1 MQPVKRATVS
11 LSPRPLA
18 LFEQFLRAWLA
29 ETHATEWGW
38 LPTLSLISACG
49 LVCIAIAD
57 TGARVNAGWVDLLFW
72 LGVLIVFVPI
82 AFRLFSTE
90 AKRRERISLV
100 ALLGLACYFV
110 KILHSPIFFTFYD
123 EYSHW
128 RTLQDILR
136 TGHLFQLN
144 PLLPVSGFYPG
155 LESATAALMRI
166 GGLSFYPAGVLILGA
181 ARLMLMLALF
191 LFFELLSKSARFAGI
206 ATLIYTANP
215 NFMFFDA
222 IFTYESLSLPL
233 ALVLLYSLA
242 RRQRLE
248 NDDHLGLTIVTVI
261 ILLALVV
268 THHVT
273 SYAVMVFLF
282 IWLVV
287 PRLWIPLHAF
297 LTWYAGELT
306 SRQLLG
312 SFTSYVRP
320 LIRTMLG
327 ERSGEG
333 RQGVG
338 GLVLVGGVAVCIWLV
353 YVASLTVGYLA
364 PHFIASIIQL
374 VHLMGG
380 EGTPRTLF
388 KAGSGEVAPWWE
400 RLTGFGSVGLILLAL
415 PVGLL
420 RLWRDRRRDTLV
432 LVLGMGALIYP
443 ITLGIRIT
451 DGGAEL
457 ANRANEFL
465 FLALGFA
472 LTLGILDFGM
482 QRWSQ
487 RTRTLLFSGWA
498 TILFTGGVIVGFGA
512 WARTPGPYLVVADTR
527 SVEPE
532 GVAAAQWTQE
542 YLGPNNRLFTDR
554 INRMLMGTYGQQ
566 RPVTGYTDL
575 TPSWV
580 VFYSAN
586 LGQRERDLLQ
596 QSKVEYVVVDRRIA
610 DHLPVVGAYFER
622 GERTFAE
629 RVLPLPASRLE
640 KFDLTPGV
648 TRIFD
653 SGDIQIY
660 DVKAFAN
667 ETP

>member
-1 MQPVKRATVS
+1 MQTIKRAAVS
-11 LSPRPLA
+11 LSPRQPA
-18 LFEQFLRAWLA
+18 LRQRLVRDWLA
-29 ETHATEWGW
+29 EAHSTEWGR
-38 LPTLSLISACG
+38 LPVLSLVSACG
-49 LVCIAIAD
+49 LVCIAAAD
-57 TGARVNAGWVDLLFW
+57 TGARIDAGWVDLLFW
-72 LGVLIVFVPI
+72 IGILVVFVPI
-82 AFRLFSTE
+82 ALRLF
-90 AKRRERISLV
+90 AVDAGRQERVGLV
-100 ALLGLACYFV
+100 VLLGIACYLV
-110 KILHSPIFFTFYD
+110 KVLHSPVFFTFYD

-136 TGHLFQLN
+136 TGHLFQPN
-144 PLLPVSGFYPG
+144 PLLPVSAFYPG

-166 GGLSFYPAGVLILGA
+166 GGLSFFAAGTIVVGA

-191 LFFELLSKSARFAGI
+191 LFFELLSRSARFAGI

-222 IFTYESLSLPL
+222 IFAYESLSLPL
-233 ALVLLYSLA
+233 ALLLLYSVA
-242 RRQRLE
+242 RRQRSE
-248 NDDHLGLTIVTVI
+248 AGDHLGLTIVIVI
-261 ILLALVV
+261 TLLALVV

-282 IWLVV
+282 LWLIA
-287 PRLWIPLHAF
+287 PRLWAPLHEL
-297 LTWYAGELT
+297 LTWYAGQIT
-306 SRQLLG
+306 SRQLLRSING
-312 SFTSYVRP
+312 SMRP
-320 LIRTMLG
+320 LMQLV
-327 ERSGEG
+327 SGEHPAEE

-338 GLVLVGGVAVCIWLV
+338 GLVLVGSVAVCMWLV

-364 PHFIASIIQL
+364 PHFIASVIQL
-374 VHLMGG
+374 IHLMGG

-388 KAGSGEVAPWWE
+388 KAGSGEVAPLWE

-415 PVGLL
+415 PAGLL
-420 RLWRDRRRDTLV
+420 RLWRDRRTDTLA
-432 LVLGMGALIYP
+432 LVLGMGALVYP
-443 ITLGIRIT
+443 VTLAVRIT

-472 LTLGILDFGM
+472 LTLGILDFGL

-487 RTRTLLFSGWA
+487 RTRTLLFAGWA
-498 TILFTGGVIVGFGA
+498 TVLFAGGVIVGFGA

-532 GVAAAQWTQE
+532 GVAAAQWAQT

-554 INRMLMGTYGQQ
+554 INRMLMGTYGRQ
-566 RPVTGYTDL
+566 RPVTGYVDT

-580 VFYSAN
+580 VFYSAS
-586 LGQRERDLLQ
+586 LGQRERDLLRE
-596 QSKVEYVVVDRRIA
+596 SKVHYVVVDRRIA
-610 DHLPVVGAYFER
+610 GHLPVVGAYFER

-640 KFDLTPGV
+640 KFDTTAGV

-660 DVKAFAN
+660 DVRALAH